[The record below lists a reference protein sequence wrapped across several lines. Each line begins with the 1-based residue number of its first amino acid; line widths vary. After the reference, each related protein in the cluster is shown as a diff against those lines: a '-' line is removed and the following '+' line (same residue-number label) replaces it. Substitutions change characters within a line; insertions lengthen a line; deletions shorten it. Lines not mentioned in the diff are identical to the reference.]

1 MRLTALLVV
10 SAFGLVSCGGGGSG
24 GDSGLASDCSFSIA
38 STPQRLT
45 TTDVER
51 VVAQAADAANRLGAR
66 ATIAVSDRVGNVLA
80 VYRMTSVTGG
90 TNSEFNVTLR
100 TGLLGSGAVQ
110 GLENRTVPSALA
122 AISKAVT
129 GAYLSSSGNA
139 FSTRTASFIIQQH
152 FIPGTLNFPS
162 GPLYGVQ
169 FSQLPCGDFVQRG
182 GTRGIGPRR
191 SPLGLAGD
199 PGGFPLY
206 KNGRVVGGVGVV
218 TRSNA
223 IYGIDLDPSNIDN
236 DIEERIAQS
245 ASFGFTPEAC
255 IRANRITAG
264 GVTLRYSD
272 SDGGLITPSITTI
285 AGLPAGLG
293 ALQSVAGYR
302 DTAVVEAGTAYGENA
317 SGFAP
322 ATTAPFSSKSAFIL
336 VGTGGTARFP
346 ASNSSVP
353 ALNQS
358 GMTSTEVQA
367 VLGHALDVANSARA
381 QIRRP
386 LNSPAQVTISVVDAA
401 GNVLG
406 VVRTPDA
413 PIFGTDVSLQ
423 KARTAAFFS
432 KADAAAQLI
441 AEGHADPYLTAS
453 VNAGLDGRHA
463 SLFFASYLA
472 DGVFAGGR
480 AFTGRAIGNIH
491 RPYFPD
497 GIIGS
502 GRGPLSRPFAS
513 WSPFNV
519 GLQLDLVAGKVLA
532 NIIDTPDNRC
542 TTDAIGI
549 DNGIQIFPGS
559 VPIYRG
565 STLVGAIGV
574 SGDGVDQDDMIAFLA
589 VDRAS
594 RAPGATLVNAPTNIR
609 ADRLTGPGGNLR
621 YVQCPQSPFINSDE
635 QNVCSG
641 R

>member
-1 MRLTALLVV
+1 MRFPALLLACV
-10 SAFGLVSCGGGGSG
+10 FGLVSCGGGGG
-24 GDSGLASDCSFSIA
+24 GGSDLASDCNFSIA
-38 STPQRLT
+38 NTPQALT
-45 TTDVER
+45 QADVER
-51 VVAQAADAANRLGAR
+51 VLAQAVDVANRLGES

-80 VYRMTSVTGG
+80 VYRMAAPGG
-90 TNSEFNVTLR
+90 ANDEFNVTLR
-100 TGLLGSGAVQ
+100 TGLLGAVTVQ
-110 GLENRTVPSALA
+110 GLENRAVPSALA

-152 FIPGTLNFPS
+152 FVPGVLNTGS

-169 FSQLPCGDFVQRG
+169 FSQLPCGDFVERG
-182 GTRGIGPRR
+182 ADIGIGPRR

-206 KNGRVVGGVGVV
+206 KNGRVVGGIGVV
-218 TRSNA
+218 TRSDA
-223 IYGIDLDPSNIDN
+223 VYGIDLDPSNIDN

-255 IRANRITAG
+255 VRANRITAG

-272 SDGGLITPSITTI
+272 SDDRLLTPTITSL
-285 AGLPAGLG
+285 AALPAGLG
-293 ALQSVAGYR
+293 SLQAVAGYR
-302 DTAVVEAGTAYGENA
+302 IAAEVVAGTAYGENA

-322 ATTAPFSSKSAFIL
+322 ATALPFSNKSAFHL
-336 VGTGGTARFP
+336 VTGAGVTRFP
-346 ASNSSVP
+346 VSNSISPVIG
-353 ALNQS
+353 S
-358 GMTSTEVQA
+358 GGLTSAQVEA
-367 VLGHALDVANSARA
+367 ILGHALDVANSARA

-386 LNSPAQVTISVVDAA
+386 LNSSAQVTISVVDAE
-401 GNVLG
+401 GNILG

-413 PIFGTDVSLQ
+413 PVFGTDVSVQ

-432 KADAAAQLI
+432 KAAAAALLS
-441 AEGHADPYLTAS
+441 AEGHADPYLTGS
-453 VNAGLDGRHA
+453 VNAA
-463 SLFFASYLA
+463 SDARQANLFFASYLA

-497 GIIGS
+497 GIIANA
-502 GRGPLSRPFAS
+502 RGPLSRPFSS

-532 NIIDTPDNRC
+532 NITSVTPDIC
-542 TTDAIGI
+542 TANPIGI
-549 DNGIQIFPGS
+549 NNGIQIFPGS
-559 VPIYRG
+559 VPIYRNN
-565 STLVGAIGV
+565 TLVGAIGV

-594 RAPGATLVNAPTNIR
+594 KEPGVTLAHAPSAVR
-609 ADRLTGPGGNLR
+609 ADQLAGPSGDRLR
-621 YVQCPQSPFINSDE
+621 YVQCPQSPFLNSAE
-635 QNVCSG
+635 QDVCSG